1 MKWGIKMKKEWFSRI
16 NGIGIDELSNESM
29 TIYLINE
36 EGIEEAK
43 KDLSKKISWEENWL
57 IIGFDDE
64 TDDVI
69 FINEQTGEVCTA
81 YEFERKW
88 EVVKL
93 FSSMNV
99 FLAAYGY

>member
-1 MKWGIKMKKEWFSRI
+1 MQNEWFSRI
-16 NGIGIDELSNESM
+16 KGIDIEEVSNENM
-29 TIYLINE
+29 TIYFIKE
-36 EGIEEAK
+36 EELNEAK
-43 KDLSKKISWEENWL
+43 KDLSKKIQWPDNWL

-69 FINEQTGEVCTA
+69 FINEESGKVCTA

-88 EVVKL
+88 EVVTL
-93 FSSMNV
+93 YSSLNE